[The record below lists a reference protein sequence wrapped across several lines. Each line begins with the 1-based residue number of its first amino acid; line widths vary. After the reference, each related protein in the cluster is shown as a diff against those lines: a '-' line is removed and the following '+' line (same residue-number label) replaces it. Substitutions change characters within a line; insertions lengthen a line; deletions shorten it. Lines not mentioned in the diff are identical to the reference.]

1 MDIARLLEQE
11 AQISAD
17 TAAILKGRE
26 ATPIDLQRPLD
37 LQQDQLARV
46 TDRIKALEEEKLAV
60 IARIDAQIA
69 ELNGERDQRQ
79 RALET
84 QREGLKSAMNAAAAT
99 DGSDAGKPT
108 VKESSPGAGSPHGKT
123 KLTKAAATTPGK
135 K

>member
-26 ATPIDLQRPLD
+26 ATPSDLQRPLD
-37 LQQDQLARV
+37 LQTDQLARV
-46 TDRIKALEEEKLAV
+46 TDRIKALEEEKLAF

-69 ELNGERDQRQ
+69 ELHGERDRRQ

-84 QREGLKSAMNAAAAT
+84 QREGLKSAMNAAAGT
-99 DGSDAGKPT
+99 GGSDAGKPT
-108 VKESSPGAGSPHGKT
+108 VKESSPGAESPRGK
-123 KLTKAAATTPGK
+123 KNLTKAAATTPGK

>member
-1 MDIARLLEQE
+1 MDIARLLKQE

-26 ATPIDLQRPLD
+26 ATPSDLQRPLD

-46 TDRIKALEEEKLAV
+46 TDRIKALEEEKLAF

-99 DGSDAGKPT
+99 GGSDAGKPI
-108 VKESSPGAGSPHGKT
+108 VKESPPGGESPRGK
-123 KLTKAAATTPGK
+123 KNVTKAAATTQGK